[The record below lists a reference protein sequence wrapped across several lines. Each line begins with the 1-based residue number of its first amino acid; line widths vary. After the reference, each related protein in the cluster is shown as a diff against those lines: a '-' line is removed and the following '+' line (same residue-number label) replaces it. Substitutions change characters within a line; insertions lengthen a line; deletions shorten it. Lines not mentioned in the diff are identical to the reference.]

1 MDEGGADACVAM
13 ATEERVGVAV
23 SHGALAVLINLVIA
37 AAVGVERGGVM
48 EDVGH
53 AAEGQRY
60 LKSLPVLKKQFIPYF
75 PKL

>member
-1 MDEGGADACVAM
+1 M
-13 ATEERVGVAV
+13 ATEERVGVTV

-53 AAEGQRY
+53 AAKGQRY
-60 LKSLPVLKKQFIPYF
+60 MKRVDLS
-75 PKL
+75 